1 MPRWRISSVFYGA
14 KLDHLRASCYA
25 LPRKVGDLA
34 ERFHIA
40 EWYGRPFLELTEEE
54 RVDFARHRVGGSAL
68 TKAEVE
74 RLIVLEEKEVGGDLT
89 HSETER
95 LAVLRDKLDR
105 QRREEKPCPFRT
117 DTAHPTCTKPGGV
130 CSFQLLSDEG
140 GEIHAVEGERG
151 MVRAM
156 CPYRFHQGNTVFRHI
171 GDKLLNDPEPRQ
183 LGEVGFLEST
193 GNLDSDPGAD
203 VGYIDMIL
211 VSPRP
216 QPAMPLRWAPVEI
229 QAVYFSGR
237 EMGIEFRHIAATNGE
252 LSMPQAGRRPD
263 YRSSGPKRLMPQ
275 LQIKVPTLRRWGKKM
290 AVVVD
295 VPFFKS
301 MGEMRTV
308 DEVSNA
314 DIVWYLVD
322 FPRPQHGAHRELIV
336 VEELY
341 TTLESAIEGLTGGV
355 PVSLDEFEGR
365 IEDKIG

>member
-1 MPRWRISSVFYGA
+1 MKEWG
-14 KLDHLRASCYA
+14 
-25 LPRKVGDLA
+25 LA

-40 EWYGRPFLELTEEE
+40 EWYGRPFLELTDAE

-68 TKAEVE
+68 TKTEMD
-74 RLIVLEEKEVGGDLT
+74 RLVALEKKDVGGNLT
-89 HSETER
+89 HVETER
-95 LAVLRDKLDR
+95 LAVLRNKLDKQYR
-105 QRREEKPCPFRT
+105 DEKTCPFRT
-117 DTAHPTCTKPGGV
+117 DTPHPTCTKPGGV
-130 CSFQLLSDEG
+130 CSFQILSNDS
-140 GEIHAVEGERG
+140 GEIQGVAGERG

-156 CPYRFHQGNTVFRHI
+156 CPYRFHQGNTIFRYI
-171 GDKLLNDPEPRQ
+171 GDKLLDDQNPRQ

-193 GNLDSDPGAD
+193 GNLDSDSGAD

-211 VSPRP
+211 VSPR
-216 QPAMPLRWAPVEI
+216 QHSELPLKWAPVEI

-237 EMGIEFRHIAATNGE
+237 EMGIEFRHIVATHGK
-252 LSMPQAGRRPD
+252 LSMPQSGRRPD

-295 VPFFKS
+295 APFFKS

-322 FPRPQHGAHRELIV
+322 FPRPSHGAYRELVV

-355 PVSLDEFEGR
+355 PVSLDDFEGR
-365 IEDKIG
+365 IEDKIR